1 MHIQRYYIYMYNNLF
16 SSFFLLCSPFL
27 VLHNAVKLLSS
38 KCEIFPEVD
47 YSAKFCQFNK
57 MKFNS
62 SEGNNKIK
70 LFLLFENQTQTVYM
84 SC

>member
-1 MHIQRYYIYMYNNLF
+1 MYIQRYYIYIPI
-16 SSFFLLCSPFL
+16 FFLLFFFLCSPFL
-27 VLHNAVKLLSS
+27 KLPNAVKLLSS
-38 KCEIFPEVD
+38 KCEIFPKVD

-62 SEGNNKIK
+62 SEESNKIK
-70 LFLLFENQTQTVYM
+70 LFLVFENQTQTVYT